1 MTIKE
6 FKQIIEN
13 LPEDTT
19 ILISASDLSE
29 VETTSVQYHSD
40 GRIHVIL
47 SDEE

>member
-6 FKQIIEN
+6 LKQIIDH

-19 ILISASDLSE
+19 ILICASDLSE